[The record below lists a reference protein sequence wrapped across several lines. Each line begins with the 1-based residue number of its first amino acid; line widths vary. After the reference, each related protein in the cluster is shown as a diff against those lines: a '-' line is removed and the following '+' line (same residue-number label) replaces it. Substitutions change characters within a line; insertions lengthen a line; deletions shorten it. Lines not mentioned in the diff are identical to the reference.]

1 MVTIQKHGGILRK
14 RKVQMDTKTPGNT
27 KNSPRLKVLIIILS
41 VLLVLS
47 AGGLAAK
54 YVYDNFFASDRASVT
69 VPDNVIGND
78 TEDGQDS
85 SESSGTEDTQ
95 SGAASGESVPAGSG
109 DVSGSESTGTGG
121 SETEDRPAAELL
133 ELYKTKPEDNE
144 KFEVENMLPGDTVTR
159 YFCVRINHGETL
171 DLYFSADITGQIK
184 QLGDVLEIKVTRVGE
199 DTALCDLPFSE
210 ADGKE
215 YKTRVAENGSGVT
228 DVYYRIDVSLD
239 TSVGNEYQAAGL
251 TADFKWFVKDESGLV
266 SPGTGDT
273 SITVL
278 WALLAA
284 SSAALIILL
293 PVYRK
298 GDKKRE
304 KA

>member
-1 MVTIQKHGGILRK
+1 
-14 RKVQMDTKTPGNT
+14 MDTKTPENK

-69 VPDNVIGND
+69 VPDNVIGD
-78 TEDGQDS
+78 DGDS
-85 SESSGTEDTQ
+85 AQSGESSGTDGTQ
-95 SGAASGESVPAGSG
+95 SGGTEGESVPAGSG
-109 DVSGSESTGTGG
+109 DVSGSENTETGG
-121 SETEDRPAAELL
+121 SAGADKPAAELL
-133 ELYKTKPEDNE
+133 ELYKSKPEDNE
-144 KFEVENMLPGDTVTR
+144 KFEVKNMLPGDTVTG
-159 YFCVRINHGETL
+159 YFCVRVNHGEAL

-239 TSVGNEYQAAGL
+239 TSVGNEYQAAEL
-251 TADFKWFVKDESGLV
+251 TADFKWFVKDESALE
-266 SPGTGDT
+266 SPVTGDAGGT
-273 SITVL
+273 AL

>member
-1 MVTIQKHGGILRK
+1 
-14 RKVQMDTKTPGNT
+14 MDTKTPENK

-69 VPDNVIGND
+69 VPDNVIG
-78 TEDGQDS
+78 EDGDS
-85 SESSGTEDTQ
+85 AQSGESSGTDGTQ
-95 SGAASGESVPAGSG
+95 SGGTEGESVPAGSG

-144 KFEVENMLPGDTVTR
+144 KFEVKNMLPGDTVTR
-159 YFCVRINHGETL
+159 YFCVRVNHGEAL
-171 DLYFSADITGQIK
+171 DLYFTADITGQTK

-210 ADGKE
+210 ADGRE
-215 YKTRVAENGSGVT
+215 YKTSVAENGGGVT

-239 TSVGNEYQAAGL
+239 TSVGNEYQAAML
-251 TADFKWFVKDESGLV
+251 KANFSWYVKDEGGLT
-266 SPGTGDT
+266 PPPQTGDT
-273 SITVL
+273 TNLVL
-278 WALLAA
+278 WIVLAA
-284 SSAALIILL
+284 SSLLLILL
-293 PVYRK
+293 LLLGRRRK
-298 GDKKRE
+298 EARHG
-304 KA
+304 

>member
-1 MVTIQKHGGILRK
+1 
-14 RKVQMDTKTPGNT
+14 MDTKTPENK

-69 VPDNVIGND
+69 VPDNVIGD
-78 TEDGQDS
+78 DGDS
-85 SESSGTEDTQ
+85 AQSGESSGTDGTQ
-95 SGAASGESVPAGSG
+95 SGGTEGESVPAGSG
-109 DVSGSESTGTGG
+109 GVPGSEDTETGG
-121 SETEDRPAAELL
+121 SAGADKPAAELL

-159 YFCVRINHGETL
+159 YFCVRVNHGEAL
-171 DLYFSADITGQIK
+171 DLYFTADITGQIK

-210 ADGKE
+210 ADGRE
-215 YKTRVAENGSGVT
+215 YKTSVAENGSGVT

>member
-1 MVTIQKHGGILRK
+1 
-14 RKVQMDTKTPGNT
+14 MDTKTPENK

-69 VPDNVIGND
+69 VPDNVIGD
-78 TEDGQDS
+78 DGDS
-85 SESSGTEDTQ
+85 AQSGESSGTDGTQ
-95 SGAASGESVPAGSG
+95 SGGTEGESVPAGSG

-159 YFCVRINHGETL
+159 YFCVRVNHGEAL
-171 DLYFSADITGQIK
+171 DLYFTADITGQIK
-184 QLGDVLEIKVTRVGE
+184 QLGDVLEITVTRVGE

-215 YKTRVAENGSGVT
+215 YKTRVAENGSGAT

-239 TSVGNEYQAAGL
+239 TSVGNEYQAAEL

-304 KA
+304 EA

>member
-14 RKVQMDTKTPGNT
+14 RKVQMDTKTPENK

-54 YVYDNFFASDRASVT
+54 YAYDNFFASDRASVT
-69 VPDNVIGND
+69 VPDNVIGD
-78 TEDGQDS
+78 DGDS
-85 SESSGTEDTQ
+85 AQSGESSGTDGTQ
-95 SGAASGESVPAGSG
+95 SGGTEGESVPAGSG
-109 DVSGSESTGTGG
+109 DVSGSENTETGG
-121 SETEDRPAAELL
+121 SAGADKPAAELL

-144 KFEVENMLPGDTVTR
+144 KFEVKNMLPGDTVTG
-159 YFCVRINHGETL
+159 YFCVRVNHGEAL
-171 DLYFSADITGQIK
+171 DLYFTADVTGQIK

-210 ADGKE
+210 ADGRE
-215 YKTRVAENGSGVT
+215 YKTSVAENGGGVT

-239 TSVGNEYQAAGL
+239 TSVGNEYQAAEL

>member
-1 MVTIQKHGGILRK
+1 
-14 RKVQMDTKTPGNT
+14 MDTKTPENK
-27 KNSPRLKVLIIILS
+27 KNSPQLKVLIIILS

-69 VPDNVIGND
+69 VPDNVIG
-78 TEDGQDS
+78 DGGDS
-85 SESSGTEDTQ
+85 AQSGESSGTEDTQ

-121 SETEDRPAAELL
+121 SETEDRPAAKLL
-133 ELYKTKPEDNE
+133 ELYKTKLEDND
-144 KFEVENMLPGDTVTR
+144 KFEVKNMLPGDTVTG
-159 YFCVRINHGETL
+159 YFCVRVNHGETL
-171 DLYFSADITGQIK
+171 DLYFSADVTGQTK

-210 ADGKE
+210 ADGRE
-215 YKTRVAENGSGVT
+215 YKTSVAENGGGVT

>member
-14 RKVQMDTKTPGNT
+14 RKVQMDTKTPENK

-54 YVYDNFFASDRASVT
+54 YAYDNFFASDRASVT
-69 VPDNVIGND
+69 VPDNVIG
-78 TEDGQDS
+78 EDGDS
-85 SESSGTEDTQ
+85 AQSGESSGTDGTQ
-95 SGAASGESVPAGSG
+95 SGGTEGESVPAGSG

-121 SETEDRPAAELL
+121 SAGADKPAAELL

-159 YFCVRINHGETL
+159 YFCVRVNHGEAL

-184 QLGDVLEIKVTRVGE
+184 QLGDVLNIKVTRLSE
-199 DTALCDLPFSE
+199 DTVLCDLPFSE
-210 ADGKE
+210 ADGRE
-215 YKTRVAENGSGVT
+215 YKTSVAENGSGVT

-239 TSVGNEYQAAGL
+239 TSVGNEYQAAEL
-251 TADFKWFVKDESGLV
+251 TADFKWFVKDESALE
-266 SPGTGDT
+266 SPVTGDAGG
-273 SITVL
+273 TVL

-304 KA
+304 EA

>member
-1 MVTIQKHGGILRK
+1 
-14 RKVQMDTKTPGNT
+14 MDTKTPENK

-69 VPDNVIGND
+69 VPDNVIG
-78 TEDGQDS
+78 DGGDS
-85 SESSGTEDTQ
+85 AQSGESSGTDGTQ
-95 SGAASGESVPAGSG
+95 SGGTEGESVPAGSG

-144 KFEVENMLPGDTVTR
+144 KFEVKNMLPGDTVTR
-159 YFCVRINHGETL
+159 YFCVRVNHGEAL
-171 DLYFSADITGQIK
+171 DLYFTADVTGQTK
-184 QLGDVLEIKVTRVGE
+184 QLGNVLEIKVTRVGE

-215 YKTRVAENGSGVT
+215 YKTRVAENGSGAT
-228 DVYYRIDVSLD
+228 DVYYRIDVSFD
-239 TSVGNEYQAAGL
+239 TSVGNEYQAAEL

-304 KA
+304 EA

>member
-1 MVTIQKHGGILRK
+1 
-14 RKVQMDTKTPGNT
+14 MDTKTPENK

-69 VPDNVIGND
+69 VPDNVIGD
-78 TEDGQDS
+78 DGDS
-85 SESSGTEDTQ
+85 AQSGESSGTDGTQ
-95 SGAASGESVPAGSG
+95 SGGTEGESVPAGSG

-121 SETEDRPAAELL
+121 SETEDRPAAKLL

-144 KFEVENMLPGDTVTR
+144 KFEVKNMLPGDTVTG
-159 YFCVRINHGETL
+159 YFCVRVNHGEAL
-171 DLYFSADITGQIK
+171 DLYFTADITGQIK
-184 QLGDVLEIKVTRVGE
+184 QLGDVLEIKATRVGE

-304 KA
+304 EA

>member
-69 VPDNVIGND
+69 VPDNVIGNG

-109 DVSGSESTGTGG
+109 GVPGSEDTETGG
-121 SETEDRPAAELL
+121 SAGADKPAAELL
-133 ELYKTKPEDNE
+133 ELYKSKPEDNE
-144 KFEVENMLPGDTVTR
+144 KFEVKNMLPGDIVTR
-159 YFCVRINHGETL
+159 YFCVRINHGEAL
-171 DLYFSADITGQIK
+171 DLYFSADVTGQTK
-184 QLGDVLEIKVTRVGE
+184 QLGDVLNIKVTRLGE
-199 DTALCDLPFSE
+199 DTVLCDLPFSE

-215 YKTRVAENGSGVT
+215 YKTQAAENTAGVT

>member
-1 MVTIQKHGGILRK
+1 
-14 RKVQMDTKTPGNT
+14 MDTKTPENK

-41 VLLVLS
+41 VLLILS

-69 VPDNVIGND
+69 VPDNVIGD
-78 TEDGQDS
+78 DGDS
-85 SESSGTEDTQ
+85 AQSGESSGTDGTQ
-95 SGAASGESVPAGSG
+95 SGGTEGESVPAGSG

-159 YFCVRINHGETL
+159 YFCVRVNHGEAL
-171 DLYFSADITGQIK
+171 DLYFTADITGQIK

-215 YKTRVAENGSGVT
+215 YKTRVAENGSGAT

-304 KA
+304 EA

>member
-1 MVTIQKHGGILRK
+1 
-14 RKVQMDTKTPGNT
+14 MDTKTPENK

-54 YVYDNFFASDRASVT
+54 YAYDNFFASDRASVT
-69 VPDNVIGND
+69 VPDNVIG
-78 TEDGQDS
+78 EDGDS
-85 SESSGTEDTQ
+85 AQSGESSGTDGTQ
-95 SGAASGESVPAGSG
+95 SGGTEGESVPAGSG

-121 SETEDRPAAELL
+121 SAGADKPAAELL

-159 YFCVRINHGETL
+159 YFCVRVNHGEAL

-184 QLGDVLEIKVTRVGE
+184 QLGDVLNIKVTRLSE
-199 DTALCDLPFSE
+199 DTVLCDLPFSE
-210 ADGKE
+210 ADGRE
-215 YKTRVAENGSGVT
+215 YKTSVAENGSGVT

-239 TSVGNEYQAAGL
+239 TSVGNEYQAAEL
-251 TADFKWFVKDESGLV
+251 TADFKWFVKDESALE
-266 SPGTGDT
+266 SPVTGDAGG
-273 SITVL
+273 TVL

-304 KA
+304 EA

>member
-1 MVTIQKHGGILRK
+1 
-14 RKVQMDTKTPGNT
+14 MDTKTPENK

-69 VPDNVIGND
+69 VPDNVIGD
-78 TEDGQDS
+78 DGDS
-85 SESSGTEDTQ
+85 AQSGESSGTDGTQ
-95 SGAASGESVPAGSG
+95 SGGTEGESVPAGSG
-109 DVSGSESTGTGG
+109 DVSGSENTETGG
-121 SETEDRPAAELL
+121 SAGADKPAAELL

-144 KFEVENMLPGDTVTR
+144 KFEVKNMLPGDIVTR
-159 YFCVRINHGETL
+159 YFCVRVNHGEAL
-171 DLYFSADITGQIK
+171 DLYFTADITGQIK

-210 ADGKE
+210 ADGRE
-215 YKTRVAENGSGVT
+215 YKTSVAENGSGVT

>member
-1 MVTIQKHGGILRK
+1 
-14 RKVQMDTKTPGNT
+14 MDTKTPENK

-69 VPDNVIGND
+69 VPDNVIGD
-78 TEDGQDS
+78 DGDS
-85 SESSGTEDTQ
+85 AQSGESSGTDGTQ
-95 SGAASGESVPAGSG
+95 SGGTEGESVPAGSG

-133 ELYKTKPEDNE
+133 ELYKSKPEDNE

-159 YFCVRINHGETL
+159 YFCVRVNHGEAL
-171 DLYFSADITGQIK
+171 DLYFSADVTGQIK

-210 ADGKE
+210 ADGRE
-215 YKTRVAENGSGVT
+215 YKTSVAENGGGVT

-251 TADFKWFVKDESGLV
+251 TADFKWFVKDESALV

>member
-1 MVTIQKHGGILRK
+1 
-14 RKVQMDTKTPGNT
+14 MDTKTPENK

-69 VPDNVIGND
+69 VPDNVIGD
-78 TEDGQDS
+78 DGDS
-85 SESSGTEDTQ
+85 AQSGESSGTDGTQ
-95 SGAASGESVPAGSG
+95 SGGTEGESVPAGSG
-109 DVSGSESTGTGG
+109 GVPGSEDTETGG
-121 SETEDRPAAELL
+121 SAGADKPAAELL

-144 KFEVENMLPGDTVTR
+144 KFEVKNMLPGDTVTG
-159 YFCVRINHGETL
+159 YFCVRVNHGEAL
-171 DLYFSADITGQIK
+171 DLYFTADVTGQTK
-184 QLGDVLEIKVTRVGE
+184 QLGNVLEIKVTRVGE

-210 ADGKE
+210 ADGRE
-215 YKTRVAENGSGVT
+215 YKTSVAENGGGVT
-228 DVYYRIDVSLD
+228 DIYYRIDVSLD
-239 TSVGNEYQAAGL
+239 ASVGNEYQAAEL
-251 TADFKWFVKDESGLV
+251 TADFKWFVKDESALD
-266 SPGTGDT
+266 SPVTGDAGG
-273 SITVL
+273 TVL

-304 KA
+304 EA

>member
-1 MVTIQKHGGILRK
+1 
-14 RKVQMDTKTPGNT
+14 MDTKTPENK

-69 VPDNVIGND
+69 VPDNVIGD
-78 TEDGQDS
+78 DRDS
-85 SESSGTEDTQ
+85 AQSGESSGTDGTQ
-95 SGAASGESVPAGSG
+95 SGGTEGESIPAGSG

-121 SETEDRPAAELL
+121 SETEDRPAAKLL

-159 YFCVRINHGETL
+159 YFCVRVNHGEAL
-171 DLYFSADITGQIK
+171 DLYFSADVTGQTK

-210 ADGKE
+210 ADGRE
-215 YKTRVAENGSGVT
+215 YKTSVAENGGGLLQTVRS
-228 DVYYRIDVSLD
+228 RCEELSL
-239 TSVGNEYQAAGL
+239 SP
-251 TADFKWFVKDESGLV
+251 V
-266 SPGTGDT
+266 SP
-273 SITVL
+273 
-278 WALLAA
+278 
-284 SSAALIILL
+284 
-293 PVYRK
+293 
-298 GDKKRE
+298 RE
-304 KA
+304 AEA

>member
-1 MVTIQKHGGILRK
+1 
-14 RKVQMDTKTPGNT
+14 MDTKTPENK

-69 VPDNVIGND
+69 VPDNVIGD
-78 TEDGQDS
+78 DGDS
-85 SESSGTEDTQ
+85 AQSGESSGTDGTQ
-95 SGAASGESVPAGSG
+95 SGGTGGESVPAGSG

-121 SETEDRPAAELL
+121 SETEDRPAAKLL

-144 KFEVENMLPGDTVTR
+144 KFEVKNMLPGDTVTG
-159 YFCVRINHGETL
+159 YFCVRVNHGEAL
-171 DLYFSADITGQIK
+171 DLYFSADVTGQTK

>member
-14 RKVQMDTKTPGNT
+14 RKVQMDTKTPENK

-69 VPDNVIGND
+69 VPDNVIGD
-78 TEDGQDS
+78 DGDS
-85 SESSGTEDTQ
+85 AQSGESSGTDGTQ
-95 SGAASGESVPAGSG
+95 SGGTGGESVPAGSG

-121 SETEDRPAAELL
+121 SETEDRPAAKLL

-144 KFEVENMLPGDTVTR
+144 KFEVKNMLPGDTVTG
-159 YFCVRINHGETL
+159 YFCVRVNHGETL
-171 DLYFSADITGQIK
+171 DLYFSADVTGQTK

-210 ADGKE
+210 ADGRE
-215 YKTRVAENGSGVT
+215 YKTSVAENGGGVT

>member
-1 MVTIQKHGGILRK
+1 
-14 RKVQMDTKTPGNT
+14 MDTKTPENK

-69 VPDNVIGND
+69 VPDNVIGD
-78 TEDGQDS
+78 DGDS
-85 SESSGTEDTQ
+85 AQSGESSGTDGTQ
-95 SGAASGESVPAGSG
+95 SGGTEGESVPAGSG

-121 SETEDRPAAELL
+121 SETEDRPATKLL

-144 KFEVENMLPGDTVTR
+144 KFEVKNMLPGDTVTG
-159 YFCVRINHGETL
+159 YFCVRVNHGETL
-171 DLYFSADITGQIK
+171 DLYFSADVTGQTK

-239 TSVGNEYQAAGL
+239 TSVGNEYQAAEL

>member
-1 MVTIQKHGGILRK
+1 
-14 RKVQMDTKTPGNT
+14 MDTKTPENK

-69 VPDNVIGND
+69 VPDNVIGD
-78 TEDGQDS
+78 DGDS
-85 SESSGTEDTQ
+85 AQSGESSGTDGTQ
-95 SGAASGESVPAGSG
+95 SGGTEGESVPAGSG

-121 SETEDRPAAELL
+121 SETEDRPAAKLL

-144 KFEVENMLPGDTVTR
+144 KFEVKNMLPGDTVTR
-159 YFCVRINHGETL
+159 YFCVRVNHGEAL
-171 DLYFSADITGQIK
+171 DLYFSADVTGQIK

-210 ADGKE
+210 ADGRE
-215 YKTRVAENGSGVT
+215 YKTSVAENGGGVT

-251 TADFKWFVKDESGLV
+251 TADFKWFVKDESALV

>member
-14 RKVQMDTKTPGNT
+14 RKVQMDTKTPENK

-69 VPDNVIGND
+69 VPDNVIGD
-78 TEDGQDS
+78 DGDS
-85 SESSGTEDTQ
+85 AQSGESSGTDGTQ
-95 SGAASGESVPAGSG
+95 SGGTEGESVPAGSG
-109 DVSGSESTGTGG
+109 GVPGSEDTETGG
-121 SETEDRPAAELL
+121 SAGADKPAAELL

-159 YFCVRINHGETL
+159 YFCVRVNHGEAL
-171 DLYFSADITGQIK
+171 DLYFTADITGQIK
-184 QLGDVLEIKVTRVGE
+184 QLGDVLEITVTRVGE

-215 YKTRVAENGSGVT
+215 YKTRVAENGSGAT

-239 TSVGNEYQAAGL
+239 TSVGNEYQAAEL

-304 KA
+304 EA

>member
-1 MVTIQKHGGILRK
+1 
-14 RKVQMDTKTPGNT
+14 MDTKTPENK

-54 YVYDNFFASDRASVT
+54 CVYDNFFASDRASVT
-69 VPDNVIGND
+69 VPDNVIGD
-78 TEDGQDS
+78 DGDS
-85 SESSGTEDTQ
+85 AQSGESSGTDGTQ
-95 SGAASGESVPAGSG
+95 SGGTEGESVPAGSG

-121 SETEDRPAAELL
+121 SETEDRPAAKLL

-144 KFEVENMLPGDTVTR
+144 KFEVKNMLPGDTVTG
-159 YFCVRINHGETL
+159 YFCVRVNHGETL
-171 DLYFSADITGQIK
+171 DLYFSADVTGQTK

-210 ADGKE
+210 ADGRE
-215 YKTRVAENGSGVT
+215 YKTSVAENGGGVT

>member
-14 RKVQMDTKTPGNT
+14 RKVQMDTKTPENK

-69 VPDNVIGND
+69 VPDNVIGD
-78 TEDGQDS
+78 DGDS
-85 SESSGTEDTQ
+85 AQSGESSGTDGTQ
-95 SGAASGESVPAGSG
+95 SGGTGGESVPAGSG

-121 SETEDRPAAELL
+121 SESEDRPAAELL

-144 KFEVENMLPGDTVTR
+144 KFEVKNMLPGDTVTG
-159 YFCVRINHGETL
+159 YYCVRVNHGEAL
-171 DLYFSADITGQIK
+171 DLYFTADITGQTK
-184 QLGDVLEIKVTRVGE
+184 QLGDVLEIKVTRVGK
-199 DTALCDLPFSE
+199 DAALCDLPFSE
-210 ADGKE
+210 ADGRE
-215 YKTRVAENGSGVT
+215 YKTLVAENGGGVT

-239 TSVGNEYQAAGL
+239 TSVGNEYQAAEL
-251 TADFKWFVKDESGLV
+251 TADFKWFVKDESALE
-266 SPGTGDT
+266 SPVTGDAGG
-273 SITVL
+273 TVL

-304 KA
+304 EA

>member
-1 MVTIQKHGGILRK
+1 
-14 RKVQMDTKTPGNT
+14 MDTKTPENK

-69 VPDNVIGND
+69 VPDNVIG
-78 TEDGQDS
+78 DGGDS
-85 SESSGTEDTQ
+85 AQSGESSGTDGTQ
-95 SGAASGESVPAGSG
+95 SGGTEGESVPAGSG
-109 DVSGSESTGTGG
+109 GVPGSEDTETGG
-121 SETEDRPAAELL
+121 SAGADKPAAELL

-159 YFCVRINHGETL
+159 YFCVRVNHGEAL
-171 DLYFSADITGQIK
+171 DLYFTADITGQIK

-215 YKTRVAENGSGVT
+215 YKTRVAENGSGAT

-239 TSVGNEYQAAGL
+239 TSVGNEYQAAEL
-251 TADFKWFVKDESGLV
+251 TADFKWFVKDESALE
-266 SPGTGDT
+266 SPVTGDAGG
-273 SITVL
+273 TVL

-304 KA
+304 EA

>member
-14 RKVQMDTKTPGNT
+14 RKVQMDTKTPENK

-69 VPDNVIGND
+69 VPDNVIGD
-78 TEDGQDS
+78 DGDS
-85 SESSGTEDTQ
+85 AQSGESSGTEDTQ

-159 YFCVRINHGETL
+159 YFCVRVNHGEAL
-171 DLYFSADITGQIK
+171 DLYFSADVTGQTK
-184 QLGDVLEIKVTRVGE
+184 QLGDVLNIKVTRLGE

-215 YKTRVAENGSGVT
+215 YKTQAAENTAGVT

>member
-1 MVTIQKHGGILRK
+1 
-14 RKVQMDTKTPGNT
+14 MDTKTPENK

-69 VPDNVIGND
+69 VPDNVIGD
-78 TEDGQDS
+78 DGDS
-85 SESSGTEDTQ
+85 AQSGESSGTDGTQ
-95 SGAASGESVPAGSG
+95 SGGTEGESVPAGSG

-121 SETEDRPAAELL
+121 SETEDRPAAKLL

-144 KFEVENMLPGDTVTR
+144 KFEVKNMLPGDTVTG
-159 YFCVRINHGETL
+159 YFCVRVNHGETL
-171 DLYFSADITGQIK
+171 DLYFSADVTGQTK
-184 QLGDVLEIKVTRVGE
+184 QLGDVLNIKVTRLGE
-199 DTALCDLPFSE
+199 DTVLCDLPFSE

-215 YKTRVAENGSGVT
+215 YKTQAAENTAGVT

-239 TSVGNEYQAAGL
+239 TSVGNEYQAAEL
-251 TADFKWFVKDESGLV
+251 TADFKWFVKDESALE
-266 SPGTGDT
+266 SPGTGDAGG
-273 SITVL
+273 TVL

>member
-1 MVTIQKHGGILRK
+1 
-14 RKVQMDTKTPGNT
+14 MDTKTPENK

-41 VLLVLS
+41 VLLILS

-69 VPDNVIGND
+69 VPDNVIGD
-78 TEDGQDS
+78 DGDS
-85 SESSGTEDTQ
+85 AQSGESSGTDGTQ
-95 SGAASGESVPAGSG
+95 SGGTEGESVPAGSG

-159 YFCVRINHGETL
+159 YFCVRVNHGEAL
-171 DLYFSADITGQIK
+171 DLYFTADITGQIK

-215 YKTRVAENGSGVT
+215 DKTREAENGSGAT

-251 TADFKWFVKDESGLV
+251 TADFKWFVKDESALV

-304 KA
+304 EA

>member
-14 RKVQMDTKTPGNT
+14 RKVQMDTKTPENK

-69 VPDNVIGND
+69 VSDNVIGD
-78 TEDGQDS
+78 DVDS
-85 SESSGTEDTQ
+85 AQSGESSGTDGTQ
-95 SGAASGESVPAGSG
+95 SGGTEGESVPAGSG

-133 ELYKTKPEDNE
+133 ELYKSKPEDNE

-159 YFCVRINHGETL
+159 YFCVRVNHGEAL
-171 DLYFSADITGQIK
+171 DLYFSADVTGQIK

-210 ADGKE
+210 ADGRE
-215 YKTRVAENGSGVT
+215 YKTSVAENGGGVT

-251 TADFKWFVKDESGLV
+251 TADFKWFVKDESALV

>member
-1 MVTIQKHGGILRK
+1 
-14 RKVQMDTKTPGNT
+14 MDTKTPENK

-69 VPDNVIGND
+69 VPDNVIG
-78 TEDGQDS
+78 EDGDS
-85 SESSGTEDTQ
+85 AQSGKSSGTDGTQ
-95 SGAASGESVPAGSG
+95 SGGTGGESVPAGSG
-109 DVSGSESTGTGG
+109 DVLGSESTGTGG
-121 SETEDRPAAELL
+121 SESEDRPAAELL

-144 KFEVENMLPGDTVTR
+144 KFEVKNMLPGDTVTG
-159 YFCVRINHGETL
+159 YYCVRVNHGEAL
-171 DLYFSADITGQIK
+171 DLYFTADITGQTK

-210 ADGKE
+210 ADGRE
-215 YKTRVAENGSGVT
+215 YKTSVAENGGGVT

-304 KA
+304 EA

>member
-14 RKVQMDTKTPGNT
+14 RKVQMDTKTPENK

-69 VPDNVIGND
+69 VPDNVIGD
-78 TEDGQDS
+78 DGDS
-85 SESSGTEDTQ
+85 AQSGESSGTDGTQ
-95 SGAASGESVPAGSG
+95 SGGTGGESVPAGSG

-121 SETEDRPAAELL
+121 SETEDRPAAKLL

-144 KFEVENMLPGDTVTR
+144 KFEVKNMLPGDTVTG
-159 YFCVRINHGETL
+159 YFCVRVNHGEAL
-171 DLYFSADITGQIK
+171 DLYFSADVTGQTK

-210 ADGKE
+210 ADGRE
-215 YKTRVAENGSGVT
+215 YKTSVAENGGGVT

>member
-14 RKVQMDTKTPGNT
+14 RKVQMDTKTPENK

-54 YVYDNFFASDRASVT
+54 YAYDNFFASDRASVT
-69 VPDNVIGND
+69 VPDNVIGD
-78 TEDGQDS
+78 DGDS
-85 SESSGTEDTQ
+85 AQSGESSGTDGTQ
-95 SGAASGESVPAGSG
+95 SGGTEGESVPAGSG
-109 DVSGSESTGTGG
+109 DVSGSENTETGG
-121 SETEDRPAAELL
+121 SAGADKPAAELL
-133 ELYKTKPEDNE
+133 ELYKSKPEDNE
-144 KFEVENMLPGDTVTR
+144 KFEVKNMLPGDIVTR

-171 DLYFSADITGQIK
+171 DLYFSADVTGQTK
-184 QLGDVLEIKVTRVGE
+184 QLGDVLNIKVTRLGE
-199 DTALCDLPFSE
+199 DTVLCDLPFSE

-215 YKTRVAENGSGVT
+215 YKTQAAENTAGVT

-239 TSVGNEYQAAGL
+239 TSVGNEYQAAEL
-251 TADFKWFVKDESGLV
+251 TADFKWFVKDESALE
-266 SPGTGDT
+266 SPVTGDAGG
-273 SITVL
+273 TVL

>member
-1 MVTIQKHGGILRK
+1 
-14 RKVQMDTKTPGNT
+14 MDTKTPENK

-69 VPDNVIGND
+69 VPDNVIGD
-78 TEDGQDS
+78 DGDS
-85 SESSGTEDTQ
+85 AQSGESSGTDGTQ
-95 SGAASGESVPAGSG
+95 SGGTEGESVPAGSG
-109 DVSGSESTGTGG
+109 GVPGSEDTETGG
-121 SETEDRPAAELL
+121 SAGADKPAAELL
-133 ELYKTKPEDNE
+133 ELYKSKPEDNE

-159 YFCVRINHGETL
+159 YFCVRVNHGEAL
-171 DLYFSADITGQIK
+171 DLYFTADITGQTK

-210 ADGKE
+210 ADGRE
-215 YKTRVAENGSGVT
+215 YKTSVAENGGGVT

>member
-1 MVTIQKHGGILRK
+1 
-14 RKVQMDTKTPGNT
+14 MDTKTPENK

-69 VPDNVIGND
+69 VPDNVIGD
-78 TEDGQDS
+78 DGDS
-85 SESSGTEDTQ
+85 AQSGESSGTDGTQ
-95 SGAASGESVPAGSG
+95 SGGTGGESVPAGSG

-121 SETEDRPAAELL
+121 SETEDRPAAKLL

-144 KFEVENMLPGDTVTR
+144 KFEVKNMLPGDTVTG
-159 YFCVRINHGETL
+159 YFCVRVNHGEAL
-171 DLYFSADITGQIK
+171 DLYFSADVTGQTK

-210 ADGKE
+210 ADGRE
-215 YKTRVAENGSGVT
+215 YKTSVAENGGGVT

>member
-1 MVTIQKHGGILRK
+1 
-14 RKVQMDTKTPGNT
+14 MDTKTPENK

-69 VPDNVIGND
+69 VPDNVIGD
-78 TEDGQDS
+78 DGDS
-85 SESSGTEDTQ
+85 AQSGESSGTDGTQ
-95 SGAASGESVPAGSG
+95 SGGTEGESVPAGSG

-159 YFCVRINHGETL
+159 YFCVRVNHGEAL
-171 DLYFSADITGQIK
+171 DLYFSADVTGQTK

-199 DTALCDLPFSE
+199 DKALCDLPFSE

-239 TSVGNEYQAAGL
+239 TSVGNEYQAAEL

>member
-1 MVTIQKHGGILRK
+1 
-14 RKVQMDTKTPGNT
+14 MDTKTPENK

-69 VPDNVIGND
+69 VPDNVIGD
-78 TEDGQDS
+78 DGDS
-85 SESSGTEDTQ
+85 AQSGESSGTDGTQ
-95 SGAASGESVPAGSG
+95 SGGTEGESVPAGSG
-109 DVSGSESTGTGG
+109 GVPGSEDTETGG
-121 SETEDRPAAELL
+121 SAGADKPAAELL

-159 YFCVRINHGETL
+159 YFCVRVNHGEAL
-171 DLYFSADITGQIK
+171 DLYFTADITGQIK
-184 QLGDVLEIKVTRVGE
+184 QLGDVLEITVTRVGE

-215 YKTRVAENGSGVT
+215 YKTRVAENGSGAT

-239 TSVGNEYQAAGL
+239 TSVGNEYQAAEL

-304 KA
+304 EA

>member
-1 MVTIQKHGGILRK
+1 
-14 RKVQMDTKTPGNT
+14 MDTKTPENK

-69 VPDNVIGND
+69 VPDNVIGD
-78 TEDGQDS
+78 DGDS
-85 SESSGTEDTQ
+85 AQSGESSGTDGTQ
-95 SGAASGESVPAGSG
+95 SGGTGGESVPAGSG

-121 SETEDRPAAELL
+121 SETEDRPAAKLL

-144 KFEVENMLPGDTVTR
+144 KFEVKNMLPGDTVTG
-159 YFCVRINHGETL
+159 YFCVRVNHGETL
-171 DLYFSADITGQIK
+171 DLYFSADVTGQTK

-210 ADGKE
+210 ADGRE
-215 YKTRVAENGSGVT
+215 YKTSVAENGGGVT